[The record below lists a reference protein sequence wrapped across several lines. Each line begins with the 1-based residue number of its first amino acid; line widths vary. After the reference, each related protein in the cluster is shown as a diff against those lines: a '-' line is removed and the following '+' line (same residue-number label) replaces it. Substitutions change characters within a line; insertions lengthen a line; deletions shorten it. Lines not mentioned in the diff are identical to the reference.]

1 MKAKQVIALFIA
13 ALIFIGTGI
22 ASVYTN
28 TTLKPLFESEVESIV
43 YDSEYYTPF
52 YDYVALIRVEG
63 TISET
68 ITETAILSES
78 FYDHEYILDYIDFLA
93 YDDYNRGILLYIN
106 SPGGSVYASD
116 ELYLALEEYKE
127 LTERPIYCYYGPTA
141 CSGGVYVS
149 MAADNICANRNT
161 MTGSIGV
168 IMQTYDLTGL
178 YDKLGIVEN
187 NVTSGDNKAMGSSG
201 EKLTDEQKDILQSV
215 VDESYD
221 QFVEIVADGRGMST
235 KKVKE
240 LADGRI
246 YTAKQALDAGL
257 IDRIE
262 TFEEYEERICGHFAE
277 DVYVY
282 EAPASNV
289 SWLYRFFAG
298 VSEKLP
304 QSDMQALIDYKDSL
318 RSGVWYY
325 AE

>member
-1 MKAKQVIALFIA
+1 MKFKQIIALLIA

-28 TTLKPLFESEVESIV
+28 TTLKPLFESEVESLV
-43 YDSEYYTPF
+43 YETEYFTPL
-52 YDYVALIRVEG
+52 YDYIALIRVEG
-63 TISET
+63 TISES
-68 ITETAILSES
+68 IAETVTLSES
-78 FYDHEYILDYIDFLA
+78 FYDHDYILEYIDYLT
-93 YDDYNRGILLYIN
+93 YDSYNRGILLYVN

-127 LTERPIYCYYGPTA
+127 LTDRPIYCYYGATA

-161 MTGSIGV
+161 LTGSIGV

-215 VDESYD
+215 VDESYN
-221 QFVEIVADGRGMST
+221 QFVEIVAEGRGMST
-235 KKVKE
+235 EKVKE

-298 VSEKLP
+298 ASEKLP